1 MYFMH
6 RIQFG
11 IIKKIRT
18 VLKQCFNANWSPERI
33 CHLFNISLSLIFLT
47 EYYLRF
53 NYMNFASG
61 ETESYQKEY
70 LFRLMENKANNTI

>member
-6 RIQFG
+6 RVQFG
-11 IIKKIRT
+11 IKKVRT
-18 VLKQCFNANWSPERI
+18 VLKQCFNENWYPE
-33 CHLFNISLSLIFLT
+33 HNISLSLIFLK
-47 EYYLRF
+47 ECYLRF
-53 NYMNFASG
+53 NDMNFASV